1 MYTLILHGRRLVELQ
16 IWRNLRV
23 SVTLLQNASFSS
35 PSDVSP
41 RKGQN
46 FTVSSYLV
54 DSLGLTR
61 KLADSI
67 SKKVTF
73 EEKGHPD
80 SVLTLLRT
88 HGFTDSQIS
97 TIITDY
103 PLLLVA
109 DADESLAPK
118 LKLLQNRGASTSE
131 LTEVLSK
138 VPKILRIKKDKALG
152 RYYDFV
158 KEIIEADKSSKFER
172 LCLSLPQ
179 GSKQENKIRNVL
191 VLRDLG
197 VPQRLLFPLLISRS
211 AHVCGKERFEES
223 LKKVL
228 EMGFDPPTPKFV
240 KALHTVY
247 ELSDK
252 TIEEKVNVYK
262 RLGFGVGD
270 VWKIFKKH
278 PSFLKFSEKNISNSI
293 DTFLGL
299 GFSRVEL
306 AGMVKRF
313 PQCIGLSTE
322 TVKKKNEF
330 LVEKMN
336 WPLKSLALFP
346 HVFGCSMEKRIVPRC
361 EVIKALMSKGLLGSE
376 LPSVS
381 SVLACTD
388 HMFMKKY
395 VSKHDDKVFV
405 DELMA
410 IFTKDGDL

>member
-1 MYTLILHGRRLVELQ
+1 MYTLRLSLHGRRLVELQ
-16 IWRNLRV
+16 KWRNVRV
-23 SVTLLQNASFSS
+23 SVTLLQNASFSP

-88 HGFTDSQIS
+88 HGFTDSQIT

-158 KEIIEADKSSKFER
+158 REIIEADKSSKLKGCVF
-172 LCLSLPQ
+172 LCRWVVDRR
-179 GSKQENKIRNVL
+179 IRS
-191 VLRDLG
+191 G
-197 VPQRLLFPLLISRS
+197 
-211 AHVCGKERFEES
+211 
-223 LKKVL
+223 
-228 EMGFDPPTPKFV
+228 
-240 KALHTVY
+240 
-247 ELSDK
+247 
-252 TIEEKVNVYK
+252 
-262 RLGFGVGD
+262 
-270 VWKIFKKH
+270 
-278 PSFLKFSEKNISNSI
+278 
-293 DTFLGL
+293 TFW
-299 GFSRVEL
+299 F
-306 AGMVKRF
+306 
-313 PQCIGLSTE
+313 
-322 TVKKKNEF
+322 
-330 LVEKMN
+330 
-336 WPLKSLALFP
+336 
-346 HVFGCSMEKRIVPRC
+346 
-361 EVIKALMSKGLLGSE
+361 
-376 LPSVS
+376 
-381 SVLACTD
+381 
-388 HMFMKKY
+388 
-395 VSKHDDKVFV
+395 
-405 DELMA
+405 
-410 IFTKDGDL
+410 

>member
-1 MYTLILHGRRLVELQ
+1 MV
-16 IWRNLRV
+16 
-23 SVTLLQNASFSS
+23 
-35 PSDVSP
+35 
-41 RKGQN
+41 
-46 FTVSSYLV
+46 
-54 DSLGLTR
+54 

-80 SVLTLLRT
+80 SIT
-88 HGFTDSQIS
+88 

-158 KEIIEADKSSKFER
+158 REIIEADKSSKFER
-172 LCLSLPQ
+172 LCLSLPL
-179 GSKQENKIRNVL
+179 GSRQENKIRNVL

-211 AHVCGKERFEES
+211 AHVCGKEGFEES

-228 EMGFDPPTPKFV
+228 EMGFDPTTPKFV

-313 PQCIGLSTE
+313 PQCIGLSAE

-330 LVEKMN
+330 LVEKMKCI
-336 WPLKSLALFP
+336 W
-346 HVFGCSMEKRIVPRC
+346 M
-361 EVIKALMSKGLLGSE
+361 
-376 LPSVS
+376 
-381 SVLACTD
+381 
-388 HMFMKKY
+388 
-395 VSKHDDKVFV
+395 
-405 DELMA
+405 
-410 IFTKDGDL
+410 

>member
-1 MYTLILHGRRLVELQ
+1 MEEGEVREVREVREEKKDKEEIISRSLEDPEENTECEQVALVESSEKLK
-16 IWRNLRV
+16 LKEGEDV
-23 SVTLLQNASFSS
+23 SSKEEITQGTENVEKEKEW
-35 PSDVSP
+35 SDVSP
-41 RKGQN
+41 GKSSRSSNSSQKELESI
-46 FTVSSYLV
+46 FTKSRF
-54 DSLGLTR
+54 D
-61 KLADSI
+61 
-67 SKKVTF
+67 
-73 EEKGHPD
+73 
-80 SVLTLLRT
+80 VLTPKEGKEVTVYEKEEQEEDDQHDKLQDKEVIHRRIT
-88 HGFTDSQIS
+88 

-158 KEIIEADKSSKFER
+158 REIIEADKSSKFER
-172 LCLSLPQ
+172 LCLSLPL
-179 GSKQENKIRNVL
+179 GSRQENKIRNVL

-211 AHVCGKERFEES
+211 AHVCGKEGFEES

-228 EMGFDPPTPKFV
+228 EMGFDPTTPKFV

-313 PQCIGLSTE
+313 PQCIGLSAE

-330 LVEKMN
+330 LVEKMKCI
-336 WPLKSLALFP
+336 W
-346 HVFGCSMEKRIVPRC
+346 M
-361 EVIKALMSKGLLGSE
+361 
-376 LPSVS
+376 
-381 SVLACTD
+381 
-388 HMFMKKY
+388 
-395 VSKHDDKVFV
+395 
-405 DELMA
+405 
-410 IFTKDGDL
+410 

>member
-1 MYTLILHGRRLVELQ
+1 MIEISIVVLIELT
-16 IWRNLRV
+16 IKIH
-23 SVTLLQNASFSS
+23 TFPLLSLSS
-35 PSDVSP
+35 LY
-41 RKGQN
+41 Q
-46 FTVSSYLV
+46 
-54 DSLGLTR
+54 

-88 HGFTDSQIS
+88 HGFTDSQIT

-158 KEIIEADKSSKFER
+158 REIIEADKSSKFER
-172 LCLSLPQ
+172 LCLSLPL
-179 GSKQENKIRNVL
+179 GSRQENKIRNVL

-228 EMGFDPPTPKFV
+228 EMGFDPTTPKFV

-278 PSFLKFSEKNISNSI
+278 PSFLKFSEKNISHST

-306 AGMVKRF
+306 AGMVNRF
-313 PQCIGLSTE
+313 PQCIGLSAE

-330 LVEKMN
+330 VVEKMKCI
-336 WPLKSLALFP
+336 W
-346 HVFGCSMEKRIVPRC
+346 M
-361 EVIKALMSKGLLGSE
+361 
-376 LPSVS
+376 
-381 SVLACTD
+381 
-388 HMFMKKY
+388 
-395 VSKHDDKVFV
+395 
-405 DELMA
+405 
-410 IFTKDGDL
+410 

>member
-1 MYTLILHGRRLVELQ
+1 MYTLILHGRRVIELLKR
-16 IWRNLRV
+16 RNLRI
-23 SVTLLQNASFSS
+23 SLTLLQNTSFSS
-35 PSDVSP
+35 SPDVIP

-54 DSLGLTR
+54 DSLGLTK
-61 KLADSI
+61 KLADSL
-67 SKKVTF
+67 SKKVNF
-73 EEKGHPD
+73 DERVILILSCLFSE
-80 SVLTLLRT
+80 
-88 HGFTDSQIS
+88 
-97 TIITDY
+97 
-103 PLLLVA
+103 A
-109 DADESLAPK
+109 MDADESLAPK

-152 RYYDFV
+152 RYYDF
-158 KEIIEADKSSKFER
+158 
-172 LCLSLPQ
+172 

-223 LKKVL
+223 LKKVI
-228 EMGFDPPTPKFV
+228 EMGFDPRTPKFV

-252 TIEEKVNVYK
+252 TIEEKVDVYK
-262 RLGFGVGD
+262 RLGFAVGD

-278 PSFLKFSEKNISNSI
+278 PSFLKFSEKNISNSM

-306 AGMVKRF
+306 AGMVRRF
-313 PQCIGLSTE
+313 PQCIGLSAE

-330 LVEKMN
+330 LVEKMK

-361 EVIKALMSKGLLGSE
+361 EVIKALMSKGLIRSE

-388 HMFMKKY
+388 YMFLIKY
-395 VSKHDDKVFV
+395 VRKHDDKELKA
-405 DELMA
+405 ELMA
-410 IFTKDGDL
+410 IFTKDGGDL